1 MTIPMVNK
9 YERSWRIGAL
19 SGVLLVAIN
28 ACFCFHPRLCAQTSD
43 SRSVENKS
51 WTATTDLKGQN
62 LNPERIVEN
71 HSQTGNRTLDEQS
84 VQIRGSD
91 EHFEPY
97 EDIATETLQ
106 VDADTVRTTTRT
118 FVRDVNRIKKL
129 VDVTEEEK
137 HTVPG
142 GDSKIVRLFS
152 TSDLNGR
159 LQPVRREI
167 VETKSLGMDT
177 EETNTTIMLGSI
189 NGGLAPAIK
198 THELRKRVA
207 DDRVETEKTTWFLDV
222 NRNWQV
228 SEVRQA
234 ATRQEGTNRT
244 TEERVSWPDS
254 EGKLG
259 VVSRSV
265 SQESESGSGEKH
277 SVVETYSIDRPG
289 AAPDGSLYLIER
301 KTSTESSS
309 STGER
314 ATEQKV
320 EKLNPGHPG
329 SGLRVYVVV
338 DGRMVPEPSGE
349 QSTVTI
355 RARDLNGNFGIVSV
369 QMTKSDRIPSI
380 QVQQT
385 PAEKP

>member
-1 MTIPMVNK
+1 MVNK
-9 YERSWRIGAL
+9 YERSWRIGAQ

-28 ACFCFHPRLCAQTSD
+28 ACFCFPPRLCAQTSD
-43 SRSVENKS
+43 STSVENKS
-51 WTATTDLKGQN
+51 WTATTDLKGEN

-71 HSQTGNRTLDEQS
+71 HSQTGNRMLDEQS
-84 VQIRGSD
+84 VQIRGSNG
-91 EHFEPY
+91 HFEPY

-118 FVRDVNRIKKL
+118 FVRDVNGIKKL
-129 VDVTEEEK
+129 VDVTEQEQ

-152 TSDLNGR
+152 TSDLNGK
-159 LQPVRREI
+159 LQPVRCEI

-177 EETNTTIMLGSI
+177 EEVNTTVMLGSI
-189 NGGLAPAIK
+189 NGGLAPAVK
-198 THELRKRVA
+198 MHELRKRVA
-207 DDRVETEKTTWFLDV
+207 DGRVETEKTTWLLDV
-222 NRNWQV
+222 NRDWQV

-234 ATRQEGTNRT
+234 TTRQEGTNRT
-244 TEERVSWPDS
+244 TEERVSRPDS

-259 VVSRSV
+259 VVSRVV

-277 SVVETYSIDRPG
+277 SVVETYSIDMPG
-289 AAPDGSLYLIER
+289 AAPDGSLYLVER
-301 KTSTESSS
+301 KTSTESSG

-320 EKLNPGHPG
+320 EKINAGNPG
-329 SGLRVYVVV
+329 SGLRVYVLV
-338 DGRMVPEPSGE
+338 DNRMVPGPSGE
-349 QSTVTI
+349 QSTLTI
-355 RARDLNGNFGIVSV
+355 RARDLSGNFGIVSV
-369 QMTKSDRIPSI
+369 QMTKSDRIPAI

-385 PAEKP
+385 PVEKP